1 MSTQTIFE
9 AYNDCKK
16 KLLEAGIEDTIFEAK
31 QIIKKVTGYNN
42 NQILTRY
49 TEHLTEFQQNLLT
62 VIIKQRS
69 IHYPLQYILGEWD
82 FYGLS
87 FDVGVG
93 VLIPRQDT
101 ETLVDKA
108 LDFLKGKQGAD
119 VLDLC
124 AGSGCIGITLAAKSP
139 SARVT
144 LLEKYSEAMRFCEKN
159 IAKNNVGNA
168 TLVSGDVLK
177 GDGSDKKYDLIVSNP
192 PYITEKEMGELQTE
206 VTFEPETAL
215 RGGEDGLDFYRAIIE
230 NYSACVK
237 DGGAI
242 MFEVGATQS
251 DAVAGL
257 LKNANFTDVGVEKDA
272 AGIGRVVF
280 GTAKLV

>member
-1 MSTQTIFE
+1 MTIFE

-16 KLLEAGIEDTIFEAK
+16 KLLEAGIEDTIFESK

-49 TEHLTEFQQNLLT
+49 TENLTEFQQNLLT

-101 ETLVDKA
+101 ETLVDTA
-108 LDFLKGKQGAD
+108 LDFLKEKEDAQ

-124 AGSGCIGITLAAKSP
+124 AGSGCIGITLAHRNPNSQ
-139 SARVT
+139 VT
-144 LLEKYSEAMRFCEKN
+144 LIEKYGEALRFCEKN
-159 IAKNNVGNA
+159 IAKNNITNA
-168 TLVSGDVLK
+168 VAVCGDVLL
-177 GDGSDKKYDLIVSNP
+177 GDGKDKKYDLIVSNP
-192 PYITEKEMGELQTE
+192 PYITKEEMGRLQTE

-215 RGGEDGLDFYRAIIE
+215 DGGEDGLDFYRAIIE
-230 NYSACVK
+230 NYQTALK
-237 DGGAI
+237 DGGKLI
-242 MFEVGATQS
+242 FEIGAEQGEQ
-251 DAVAGL
+251 VCEL
-257 LKNANFTDVGVEKDA
+257 LKEANFTEVGCIKDPS
-272 AGIGRVVF
+272 GKDRVVF